1 MSKGS
6 KIVDELVKATGAPE
20 QKKDE
25 SNQDFLVRLHNAT
38 TKMCDDGKKGDEAW
52 EALGDATQRW
62 YNKATNPMDKKKEL
76 PLPAGMEEEAAPKE
90 AKKEAAE
97 EEAAP
102 KGGKKKSKKAAKEG
116 KVEKPAKAAKEKK
129 GKKAKGDKKDK
140 KESKTKGRPR
150 IDDAA
155 VLKRKVKKLPEGNRN
170 KYWDKV
176 PEGTTFKAIRKN
188 KTHFRVVRY
197 WKRNGFVELRAP

>member
-1 MSKGS
+1 MSKS

-25 SNQDFLVRLHNAT
+25 SNQDFLVRLHNAV

-52 EALGDATQRW
+52 EALGDASQRW
-62 YNKATNPMDKKKEL
+62 YNKATGPLDKKKEL
-76 PLPAGMEEEAAPKE
+76 PLPAGMAEEA

-97 EEAAP
+97 EEAEDKP
-102 KGGKKKSKKAAKEG
+102 SKKKSKKAAKEG
-116 KVEKPAKAAKEKK
+116 KAEKPAKAAKEAK
-129 GKKAKGDKKDK
+129 GKKAKKGKKDKGDKKSK
-140 KESKTKGRPR
+140 KSKGRPR
-150 IDDAA
+150 LDDDA
-155 VLKRKVKKLPEGNRN
+155 VLVRKVKTLPEGNRN

-176 PEGTTFKAIRKN
+176 PAGTTFGKIRKN

-197 WKRNGFVELRAP
+197 WRRNGFVELKAA